1 MNTTRL
7 KIKNAQGHFLN
18 AHLDTPEGAIKAYA
32 IFGHC
37 FTCSGSIAAARNI
50 SLGLASHAIAVLRF
64 DFTGLGLSKG
74 TFTESHFS
82 GNVSDLQAVHAY
94 MRDKYE
100 APSILV
106 GHSLGGAAV
115 LAAAATLP
123 AVKAVATV
131 GAPAETGHVKH
142 LFQHQIDAQQGKEN
156 YEITVGGRPFQ
167 VDKDFVADFD
177 KMDLPH
183 IIKQLKKPLLV
194 AHAPFD
200 TIVGI
205 DNAQAIFVQAKH
217 PKSFLSLDDADH
229 LLSQKEDSV
238 YAGRVIGCWAERYI

>member
-7 KIKNAQGHFLN
+7 KIKNAHGHILN
-18 AHLDTPEGAIKAYA
+18 ASLDRPEGTPKAYA
-32 IFGHC
+32 VFGHC

-50 SLGLASHAIAVLRF
+50 SIGLSSHGIAVLRF

-74 TFTESHFS
+74 EFTESHFS
-82 GNVSDLQAVHAY
+82 GNVSDLTAVHTY
-94 MRDKYE
+94 MTEHYE
-100 APSILV
+100 APAILV

-115 LAAAATLP
+115 LAAAAQIP

-142 LFQHQIDAQQGKEN
+142 LFQHQVDAQKGSDTF
-156 YEITVGGRPFQ
+156 EINVGGRPFE
-167 VDKDFVADFD
+167 VDAGFVADFD
-177 KMDLPH
+177 KMDLPS
-183 IIKQLKKPLLV
+183 IIKTLKKPILI

-200 TIVGI
+200 TVVGI
-205 DNAQAIFVQAKH
+205 ENAQQIFVHAKH

-229 LLSQKEDSV
+229 LLSKKADSV
-238 YAGRVIGCWAERYI
+238 YAGNVIGCWAERYI